1 MTKKSLFSAFS
12 SGFTMIELLVVTTII
27 IMLMAVGLVSYQQL
41 GQRARNARR
50 ESDLET
56 VRQALVLYRS
66 ENGSYPTPGGT
77 WSSLMSTLSPYIAG
91 GTIEDP
97 KNVAPYEY
105 QYVTVGGYPTL
116 RAYQEPAPGTVYDVR
131 LP

>member
-1 MTKKSLFSAFS
+1 MIKKLFTPLSA
-12 SGFTMIELLVVTTII
+12 GFTMIELLVVTTII

-66 ENGSYPTPGGT
+66 ENGSYPATGGSWT
-77 WSSLMSTLSPYIAG
+77 ALMSTLSQHLAG
-91 GTIEDP
+91 STIEDP
-97 KNVAPYEY
+97 KNTAPYTY
-105 QYVTVGGYPTL
+105 QYLTVGGYPTL
-116 RAYQEPAPGTVYDVR
+116 RAYKEPAPGTVYDVR